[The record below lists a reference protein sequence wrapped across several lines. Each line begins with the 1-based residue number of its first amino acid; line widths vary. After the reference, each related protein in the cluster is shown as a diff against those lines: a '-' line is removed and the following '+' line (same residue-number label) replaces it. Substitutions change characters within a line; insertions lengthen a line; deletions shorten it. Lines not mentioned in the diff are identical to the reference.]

1 MQRDVRMTMPKPAKL
16 LWLVLACVVAMG
28 SARAAEKLS
37 PMKTLAFNNFHHE
50 MVKCLT
56 YYILSIQGLKASDDE
71 KWAAEGQK
79 VVDALTVR
87 ILTVGK
93 LLGLKDETAPARMRM
108 ASRKQMQDIDNSL
121 INFSILI
128 DKYGEPCKTVV
139 ENPDSRVEYW
149 MKKAATDLAR

>member
-1 MQRDVRMTMPKPAKL
+1 MTKPAKL
-16 LWLVLACVVAMG
+16 LWLALACVVAIG

-37 PMKTLAFNNFHHE
+37 PVKTLAFNNFHHE

-56 YYILSIQGLKASDDE
+56 YYIIGIQALKASDDE
-71 KWAAEGQK
+71 KEAAERQK
-79 VVDALTVR
+79 VLDALNVR

-93 LLGLKDETAPARMRM
+93 LLGMKDETAPARMRM
-108 ASRKQMQDIDNSL
+108 AARKQAQEMDNDF

-139 ENPDSRVEYW
+139 EDPDSRIEYW
-149 MKKAATDLAR
+149 MTKAAKDLAR